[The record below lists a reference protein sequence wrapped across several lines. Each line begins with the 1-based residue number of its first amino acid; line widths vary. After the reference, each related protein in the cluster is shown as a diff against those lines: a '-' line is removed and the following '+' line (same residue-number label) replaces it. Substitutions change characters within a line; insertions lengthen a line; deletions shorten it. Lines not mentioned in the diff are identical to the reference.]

1 VPQLIEETNVLS
13 WTDDLDERTTAQAA
27 RTAQMPFVKGH
38 LALMPDAHLG
48 LGSTIGSVIPTEG
61 AIMPAAVGVDIG
73 CGMIAVET
81 SLKAGDLPDNL
92 HDLLSRIEKTVP
104 AGVGRGHGSSP
115 AGEAWYREH
124 DNESVAENQL
134 GQRATRQFG
143 TLGSGNHFV
152 EVCLDVD
159 DSVWIVLHSGSRGV
173 GNLLAQRHIAAAR
186 ADMKRRFIDL
196 PDPDLAYVVE
206 GTPEFAEYIR
216 DLMWAQEYALANR
229 EQMMDVVLI
238 EVQAAAGG
246 AVCRERRRINCH
258 HNYTAKEHHQ
268 GRNLWITRKGAI
280 RARRGDY
287 GVIPGSMGTN
297 SYIVK
302 GLGNPAAYES
312 SAHGAGRA
320 MSRTKAKKRFDAE
333 GLAALMEGKTWLD
346 QRAEALVDEDPRAYK
361 DIHRVMAQQADLV
374 EIEVELTQILN
385 YKGT

>member
-1 VPQLIEETNVLS
+1 M
-13 WTDDLDERTTAQAA
+13 D
-27 RTAQMPFVKGH
+27 
-38 LALMPDAHLG
+38 
-48 LGSTIGSVIPTEG
+48 
-61 AIMPAAVGVDIG
+61 
-73 CGMIAVET
+73 
-81 SLKAGDLPDNL
+81 
-92 HDLLSRIEKTVP
+92 
-104 AGVGRGHGSSP
+104 
-115 AGEAWYREH
+115 
-124 DNESVAENQL
+124 
-134 GQRATRQFG
+134 QRATRQFG

-152 EVCLDVD
+152 EVCLDAD

-229 EQMMDVVLI
+229 EQMMDVVLA
-238 EVQAAAGG
+238 EVQAAASG

-302 GLGNPAAYES
+302 GLGHPAAYES

-320 MSRTKAKKRFDAE
+320 MSRTKAKKSFDAE
-333 GLAALMEGKTWLD
+333 GLAALMEGKTWLH
-346 QRAEALVDEDPRAYK
+346 QRAGALIDEDPRAYK

-385 YKGT
+385 YKGA